1 MGSFVLVSI
10 IVLVIAALV
19 FGVFALLS
27 GDDPGLGVVEADH
40 VVPLP
45 GNRPLLERDVSA
57 LRFDT
62 SLRGYRMVQVDRALR
77 RAAYDIGYKDEM
89 ISVLEAEVAALRDGR
104 TEEAELMRK
113 AREDAA
119 AGSVNGPD
127 SAPSPVEFADGVTE
141 DDVDAA
147 VESERAADF
156 EREVQLEHNGPHAT
170 GA

>member
-1 MGSFVLVSI
+1 MGSLVLVSI

-27 GDDPGLGVVEADH
+27 GDDPGLGGVEADH

-62 SLRGYRMVQVDRALR
+62 SVRGYRMAQVDRALR

-119 AGSVNGPD
+119 AGSVNGSD
-127 SAPSPVEFADGVTE
+127 PSSLIDLTDGVTE

-147 VESERAADF
+147 VESEQAAEV
-156 EREVQLEHNGPHAT
+156 EREVQLEHNGPHVA